1 MRLSGFRW
9 VHRMNSPLGLCLC
22 LVLIGLTTAG
32 AVVYTNQSCSG
43 RTLPGVQ
50 VCQAEPLQQNE
61 VDYALSAIAGDK
73 PVIQVFKANPMVLDT
88 ATSTAVYTF
97 KVKRAIN
104 VVINE
109 AGTNIKNII
118 NPSGAT
124 LSGTATGL
132 PASAIPMDATGEFI
146 TSLIASND
154 NGSVQ
159 AELTLSLAKELLP
172 EGPPAGQSG
181 ETGRQTGDNKSKW
194 LDQLP
199 ISLPSKSIQSYI
211 NKNEPNFFKCPSG
224 CENCLKPG
232 DAASL
237 GFTQKCSEE
246 RCYYSPDGQQ
256 SWYCYKPTPGWCC
269 ANGKVNPST
278 KAECDKLGGYW
289 STSQNDAIE
298 ACQPKGF
305 CCLNGQLYYPST
317 QAQCN
322 QTGGSYWS
330 TNQAQTMERCQPPG
344 YCCRDGQVYTATQ
357 AQCNQ
362 TGGSYWSTNQAQT
375 AERCRPQTCW
385 CCLKGQVY
393 QTTQAQCSQSGGA
406 CYSTESQ
413 ATAGCRQTTPTTPKT
428 PYLR

>member
-1 MRLSGFRW
+1 
-9 VHRMNSPLGLCLC
+9 
-22 LVLIGLTTAG
+22 VLNDVDSAPAAIGG
-32 AVVYTNQSCSG
+32 N
-43 RTLPGVQ
+43 
-50 VCQAEPLQQNE
+50 
-61 VDYALSAIAGDK
+61 K
-73 PVIQVFKANPMVLDT
+73 PVIQVFEAAPMVLD
-88 ATSTAVYTF
+88 APDSAAVYTF
-97 KVKRAIN
+97 KVKLAKN
-104 VVINE
+104 VQISE
-109 AGTNIKNII
+109 AGTNIKNIS

-124 LSGTATGL
+124 LQGIANGL
-132 PASAIPMDATGEFI
+132 PASAITPDDSGNFVCTI
-146 TSLIASND
+146 VASNEYGTD
-154 NGSVQ
+154 TK
-159 AELTLSLAKELLP
+159 ALTLSLAKELLSTGAGA
-172 EGPPAGQSG
+172 GPTGSEN
-181 ETGRQTGDNKSKW
+181 ETGGNKSKW
-194 LDQLP
+194 LDPLP
-199 ISLPSKSIQSYI
+199 RSTPSVSTQPPIT
-211 NKNEPNFFKCPSG
+211 KNEPNFFKCPSG
-224 CENCLKPG
+224 CENCLKPA

-269 ANGKVNPST
+269 ANGKVSQST
-278 KAECDKLGGYW
+278 KNECTQIGGYW
-289 STSQNDAIE
+289 STSQADAQE
-298 ACQPKGF
+298 FCQPKGY
-305 CCLNGQLYYPST
+305 CCQNGQVYYPTT